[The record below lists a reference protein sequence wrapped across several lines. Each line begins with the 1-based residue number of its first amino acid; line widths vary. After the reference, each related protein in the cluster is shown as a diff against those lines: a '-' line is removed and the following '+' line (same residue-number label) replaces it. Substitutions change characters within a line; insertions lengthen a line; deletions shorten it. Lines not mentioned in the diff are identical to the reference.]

1 LTVPNI
7 ADKRLGDSG
16 AVAAA
21 KALEENSTVIKL
33 NLSILLLFCR

>member
-1 LTVPNI
+1 VPNI